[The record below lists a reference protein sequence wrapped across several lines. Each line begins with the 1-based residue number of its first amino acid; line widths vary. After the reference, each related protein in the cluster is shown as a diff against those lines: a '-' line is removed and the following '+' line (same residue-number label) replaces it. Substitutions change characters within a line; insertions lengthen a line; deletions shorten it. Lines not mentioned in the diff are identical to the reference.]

1 MATIAQYTTQ
11 LKAEQGSTC
20 RLRFAVHCQWCS
32 NVPISL
38 AFPFALCHAGRL
50 RRSLGEKEAQLKK
63 KERELSDLRTRLE
76 RLTGDLGNTHSKHT
90 EHSSKLEQNLL
101 NCQGELLV
109 AQNRWGRPLIFAI
122 SQTVVTRH
130 APGTSSQQLCSAS
143 QKMLLREQAP
153 EVCCSF
159 SCCLPLRIHAAG

>member
-1 MATIAQYTTQ
+1 
-11 LKAEQGSTC
+11 
-20 RLRFAVHCQWCS
+20 
-32 NVPISL
+32 
-38 AFPFALCHAGRL
+38 
-50 RRSLGEKEAQLKK
+50 LGEKEAQLKK

-109 AQNRWGRPLIFAI
+109 AQNRWERPLFSAI
-122 SQTVVTRH
+122 SQAVVTRH
-130 APGTSSQQLCSAS
+130 APGTPTACGAS

-153 EVCCSF
+153 EVCCCF
-159 SCCLPLRIHAAG
+159 SCCRPLRIHAAGWLSLIT